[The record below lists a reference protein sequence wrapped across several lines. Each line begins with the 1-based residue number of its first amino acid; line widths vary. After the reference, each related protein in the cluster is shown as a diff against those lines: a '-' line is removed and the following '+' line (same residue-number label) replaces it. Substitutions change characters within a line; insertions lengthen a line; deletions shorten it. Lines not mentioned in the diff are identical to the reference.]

1 MKVCCQCGTENRF
14 LFSSVR
20 TEDCSVITVNEFNKF
35 FVGKVAAIRS
45 GTADASDPT
54 FTAARPDVTLT
65 SFSTIPVSDM
75 FVGIMKLSDKTFA
88 ADSLSVPLLK
98 QVTTDIVPLLTVL
111 FNRSLTAGCLLSA
124 FKEAFITPL
133 KSLDASSYC
142 PILNLSVISKLLEWL
157 VTKQLTNYLQ
167 SADLLLSLQ
176 SGFRLSHSVETAA
189 LQMFSDILLAV
200 DSGDVAAL
208 VLLDLSAAFD
218 TVDHAILCRHLQ
230 VRMDWVALCWS
241 GSSLT

>member
-75 FVGIMKLSDKTFA
+75 FVGIMKLSDK
-88 ADSLSVPLLK
+88 LL
-98 QVTTDIVPLLTVL
+98 QPTH
-111 FNRSLTAGCLLSA
+111 C
-124 FKEAFITPL
+124 
-133 KSLDASSYC
+133 
-142 PILNLSVISKLLEWL
+142 
-157 VTKQLTNYLQ
+157 Q
-167 SADLLLSLQ
+167 S
-176 SGFRLSHSVETAA
+176 H
-189 LQMFSDILLAV
+189 
-200 DSGDVAAL
+200 
-208 VLLDLSAAFD
+208 
-218 TVDHAILCRHLQ
+218 C
-230 VRMDWVALCWS
+230 
-241 GSSLT
+241 